1 MPMPEDLAATLAG
14 CAGGEIPAGIALM
27 RLCLANDENTARAA
41 LARAIAASQGP
52 ARERLDAVERLWR
65 STPEAFT
72 LVKRVAHTGEE
83 ELTEAGDVT
92 RWARAFDAAAAISPE
107 ASVALYSL
115 GRPDLL
121 AAATD
126 EVVDML
132 RALRLL
138 RPEGHVLDI
147 GCGIGRFV
155 KALAPHVAHVTGLDV
170 SPRMLAEARRRAAGL
185 GNVRLVQGNGR
196 DFAGLAAAAF
206 DLALAVDSFPYLV
219 AAGSDVV
226 AANMCEIKR
235 VLRPGGRLVVFNY
248 SYRGDQAADRAEIA
262 ELAGRLGF
270 RLLRAGERR
279 FRHWDGA
286 LFDLERLP

>member
-1 MPMPEDLAATLAG
+1 MPEDLAATLAG
-14 CAGGEIPAGIALM
+14 CAGGAIPAGIALM
-27 RLCLANDENTARAA
+27 RLCLAGDEDTARAA
-41 LARAIAASQGP
+41 LAQAIAASEGP
-52 ARERLDAVERLWR
+52 ARERLRRVERLWR
-65 STPEAFT
+65 TTPEAFT
-72 LVKRVAHTGEE
+72 LVKRVARTSEE
-83 ELTEAGDVT
+83 EPAETDDVA
-92 RWARAFDAAAAISPE
+92 RWAKAFDTAAAISPE

-126 EVVDML
+126 EVVGAL
-132 RALRLL
+132 RALGLV

-155 KALAPHVAHVTGLDV
+155 AALAPHVAQVTGLDV
-170 SPRMLAEARRRAAGL
+170 SPRMLAEARRRAARL
-185 GNVRLVQGNGR
+185 GNARLVQGNGR

-206 DLALAVDSFPYLV
+206 DLALAVDSFPYVV
-219 AAGSDVV
+219 AAGPDVV
-226 AANMCEIKR
+226 AANMREIKR
-235 VLRPGGRLVVFNY
+235 VLRPGGRLVILNY
-248 SYRGDQAADRAEIA
+248 SYRGDQAADRAELA
-262 ELAGRLGF
+262 DLAGRLGF

>member
-27 RLCLANDENTARAA
+27 RLCLVGDEDTARAA

-72 LVKRVAHTGEE
+72 LVKRVAHTSEE
-83 ELTEAGDVT
+83 EPTEGGDVA
-92 RWARAFDAAAAISPE
+92 RWAKAFDAAAEISPE

-262 ELAGRLGF
+262 DLAGRLGF